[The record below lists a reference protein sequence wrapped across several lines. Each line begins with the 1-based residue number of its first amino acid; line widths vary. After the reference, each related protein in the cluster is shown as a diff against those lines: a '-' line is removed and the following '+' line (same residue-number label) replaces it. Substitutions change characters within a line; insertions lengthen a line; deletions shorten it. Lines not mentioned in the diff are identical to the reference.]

1 MSDSVTV
8 LGGAGFI
15 GSHVSDQLSKNGY
28 DVKIFDIK
36 ESPYL
41 QKNQKMFVGD
51 ILDHDALY
59 EAITGSKYVYNF
71 AGIAEIKQAGD
82 SPLSSLEKNILGTA
96 RSIDIAVKEGVEKY
110 IFASSMY
117 VYSHNEGGFYRT
129 SKLSAE
135 SIIETY
141 GNQFDINYVLLRYG
155 TLYGPRGQIWN
166 SLNKYVYQALNE
178 GKIEYIGTGEEIR
191 EYIHVKDAA
200 RLSVDMIDK
209 KYQNRS
215 INITGTQVYTSS
227 EMLNMIKEIA
237 NSSVEIEYKSSIESG
252 DHYKITPYRYIPKK
266 AMKLVPEEFVD
277 LGSGILDLMEKSDPE
292 DSF

>member
-15 GSHVSDQLSKNGY
+15 GSHVSDQLSKIGY
-28 DVKIFDIK
+28 QVKIFDIK

-41 QKNQKMFVGD
+41 QKDQKMYVGD
-51 ILDHDALY
+51 ILDHDALH
-59 EAITGSKYVYNF
+59 EAIAGSKYVYNF
-71 AGIAEIKQAGD
+71 AGVAEIKETGD
-82 SPLSSLEKNILGTA
+82 SPLISLEKNIIGTA

-117 VYSHNEGGFYRT
+117 VYSHKEGGFYRT

-141 GNQFDINYVLLRYG
+141 SRQYEIKHVLLRYG
-155 TLYGPRGQIWN
+155 TLYGPRGQNWN

-209 KYQNRS
+209 KYENSS
-215 INITGTQVYTSS
+215 INITGTQIYTSS
-227 EMLNMIKEIA
+227 EMLDMIKEIA
-237 NSSVEIEYKSSIESG
+237 NSDIEIEFKSSSESN

-266 AMKLVPEEFVD
+266 GMKLVPDEFVD
-277 LGSGILDLMEKSDPE
+277 LGSGILDLMEKLDSDH
-292 DSF
+292 S

>member
-8 LGGAGFI
+8 IGGAGFI
-15 GSHVSDQLSKNGY
+15 GSHVSDQLTKIGY
-28 DVKIFDIK
+28 KVKIFDIK

-41 QKNQKMFVGD
+41 QKGQKIYTGD
-51 ILDHDALY
+51 ILDHGALH
-59 EAITGSKYVYNF
+59 ESIAGSKYVYNF
-71 AGIAEIKQAGD
+71 AGVAEIKKAGS
-82 SPLSSLEKNILGTA
+82 SPLDSLEQNILGTA

-117 VYSHNEGGFYRT
+117 VYSDDEGGFYRT

-141 GNQFDINYVLLRYG
+141 NKQYGINYVLLRYG
-155 TLYGPRGQIWN
+155 TLYGPRAQSWN
-166 SLNKYVYQALNE
+166 SLNKYVYQALNK

-200 RLSVDMIDK
+200 RLSVDMIDT
-209 KYQNRS
+209 KYQNKS
-215 INITGTQVYTSS
+215 INITGTQVYTSL

-237 NSSVEIEYKSSIESG
+237 NNKVEIQFKSSKESS
-252 DHYKITPYRYIPKK
+252 DHYKTTPYRYIPKK

-277 LGSGILDLMEKSDPE
+277 LGSGILDLMEKSDTE
-292 DSF
+292 D